1 MPQDIIFDLN
11 ILTIATGMKEHDNY
25 AVNFI
30 EAASRVRK
38 ECPHCHISGGLSNLS
53 FSFRGLNDLREA
65 MHSVFLYY
73 AISRG
78 MDMGIVN
85 AGKLP
90 LYEDIPGELR
100 SLLTAVILNDSPDGN
115 HVDNLI
121 DYAKREKERI
131 DEEKETGTGVK
142 KDKKVEEWRTKPV
155 EERLKYALIKGIID
169 FVDEDT
175 EIARKNFDRPL
186 HVIEGPLMEGMSIV
200 GDYFGS
206 GKMFLPQVIQSA
218 RVMKKAVNYLV
229 PFMEAER
236 LANGGT
242 ATDEIQ
248 YNGTV
253 LLATV
258 KGDVHDIGKNIV
270 GVVLGCNNYKVIDMG
285 VMVNCQQIID
295 RARAE
300 KADIIGLSGLI
311 TPSLDEMVF
320 NAKEFSKQGITVPV
334 LIGGATTSK
343 KHTAVKIE
351 PNYKNN
357 QAVYVLDASR
367 AVVVVNSLL
376 DPNNKNEYIQ
386 DIRNEYEEV
395 RREYYESQQEKS
407 FVSLAKAR
415 TKKMKVADW
424 HKVPIVKPSFLGT
437 KVFAEYD
444 LEKLIPFIDW
454 DPFFQSWQI
463 RGKYPNRTYPKIFN
477 DKTVGEEAR
486 KLFENAQI
494 MLQKIIK
501 NKWLEARGVIGFYP
515 ANTVDHDDI
524 ELYSPEGDKSVIG
537 RLHTLRQ
544 QVDRD
549 QDGFVAMSD
558 FIAPKESGV
567 KDYVGMFAV
576 SAGFKQDK
584 IIAEF
589 EKENDDYSIIMLK
602 CLSDR
607 LAEAFSEE
615 LHVEVRKRLWG
626 YSPDEDLTYADILNV
641 KYQGIRPAP
650 GYPSQPDH
658 TEKVTMWD
666 LMNVK
671 ETTGIELTESLAMN
685 PASSVSG
692 LYFANPHSHYFAVE
706 EICKDQVEDYAQRR
720 RQTVP
725 EVEKWLSTILSYERE

>member
-30 EAASRVRK
+30 EAATRVRK

-90 LYEDIPGELR
+90 LYEEIPAELR

-115 HVDNLI
+115 HVDRLI

-229 PFMEAER
+229 PYMEAER

-253 LLATV
+253 LMATV

-386 DIRNEYEEV
+386 DIKNEYEEV
-395 RREYYESQQEKS
+395 RKEYYESQQEKS
-407 FVSLAKAR
+407 FVSLSKAR
-415 TKKMKVADW
+415 NKKMKVADW

-437 KVFAEYD
+437 KVFVEYD
-444 LEKLIPFIDW
+444 LEKLIPYIDW

-486 KLFENAQI
+486 KLFENA
-494 MLQKIIK
+494 
-501 NKWLEARGVIGFYP
+501 
-515 ANTVDHDDI
+515 
-524 ELYSPEGDKSVIG
+524 
-537 RLHTLRQ
+537 
-544 QVDRD
+544 
-549 QDGFVAMSD
+549 
-558 FIAPKESGV
+558 
-567 KDYVGMFAV
+567 
-576 SAGFKQDK
+576 
-584 IIAEF
+584 
-589 EKENDDYSIIMLK
+589 
-602 CLSDR
+602 
-607 LAEAFSEE
+607 
-615 LHVEVRKRLWG
+615 
-626 YSPDEDLTYADILNV
+626 
-641 KYQGIRPAP
+641 
-650 GYPSQPDH
+650 
-658 TEKVTMWD
+658 
-666 LMNVK
+666 
-671 ETTGIELTESLAMN
+671 
-685 PASSVSG
+685 
-692 LYFANPHSHYFAVE
+692 
-706 EICKDQVEDYAQRR
+706 
-720 RQTVP
+720 
-725 EVEKWLSTILSYERE
+725 

>member
-1 MPQDIIFDLN
+1 MAKDQVENGAQILDINLDEGLIDGKQAMTKFMRLLQSDPQIANVPMMVDSSKFEVIEAGLQNSQGKCIVNSISLKEGEADFLEKARKIQKYGAAVVVMAFDEEGQATEVEKKISISKRAYKLLTEKINFLPQDIIFDLN

-30 EAASRVRK
+30 EAATRVRK

-90 LYEDIPGELR
+90 LYEDIPGDLR
-100 SLLTAVILNDSPDGN
+100 SLLTAVIQNESPDGN
-115 HVDNLI
+115 HVDRLI

-131 DEEKETGTGVK
+131 DEEKEAGTGVK

-229 PFMEAER
+229 QYMEAER

-300 KADIIGLSGLI
+300 KADIIGLSVSSPRPSTRWSS
-311 TPSLDEMVF
+311 TP
-320 NAKEFSKQGITVPV
+320 
-334 LIGGATTSK
+334 
-343 KHTAVKIE
+343 
-351 PNYKNN
+351 
-357 QAVYVLDASR
+357 R
-367 AVVVVNSLL
+367 NSLS
-376 DPNNKNEYIQ
+376 KA
-386 DIRNEYEEV
+386 
-395 RREYYESQQEKS
+395 
-407 FVSLAKAR
+407 SL
-415 TKKMKVADW
+415 
-424 HKVPIVKPSFLGT
+424 
-437 KVFAEYD
+437 
-444 LEKLIPFIDW
+444 
-454 DPFFQSWQI
+454 
-463 RGKYPNRTYPKIFN
+463 
-477 DKTVGEEAR
+477 
-486 KLFENAQI
+486 
-494 MLQKIIK
+494 
-501 NKWLEARGVIGFYP
+501 
-515 ANTVDHDDI
+515 
-524 ELYSPEGDKSVIG
+524 SP
-537 RLHTLRQ
+537 
-544 QVDRD
+544 
-549 QDGFVAMSD
+549 
-558 FIAPKESGV
+558 
-567 KDYVGMFAV
+567 
-576 SAGFKQDK
+576 
-584 IIAEF
+584 
-589 EKENDDYSIIMLK
+589 
-602 CLSDR
+602 C
-607 LAEAFSEE
+607 
-615 LHVEVRKRLWG
+615 
-626 YSPDEDLTYADILNV
+626 
-641 KYQGIRPAP
+641 
-650 GYPSQPDH
+650 
-658 TEKVTMWD
+658 
-666 LMNVK
+666 
-671 ETTGIELTESLAMN
+671 
-685 PASSVSG
+685 
-692 LYFANPHSHYFAVE
+692 
-706 EICKDQVEDYAQRR
+706 
-720 RQTVP
+720 
-725 EVEKWLSTILSYERE
+725 